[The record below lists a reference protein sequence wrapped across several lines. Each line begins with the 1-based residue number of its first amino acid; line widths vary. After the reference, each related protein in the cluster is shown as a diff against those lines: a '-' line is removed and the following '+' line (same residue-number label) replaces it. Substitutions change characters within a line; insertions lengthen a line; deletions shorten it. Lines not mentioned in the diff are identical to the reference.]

1 MEKNSVAVKLTKNDK
16 EEIVLEFSVIDKCI
30 GIINLEDEDIASV
43 KQVFLEISSL
53 LIKGQVELNYTK
65 DETKDY
71 GNDGLLI
78 DVADSYIET
87 LKNEILGLEQDQDLI
102 TLRMKQEEMK
112 ESLSDN

>member
-1 MEKNSVAVKLTKNDK
+1 MEKNSVTVKLTKNDK
-16 EEIVLEFSVIDKCI
+16 EEIVLEFSVVDKGI
-30 GIINLEDEDIASV
+30 GIIDLEDEDIASV

-53 LIKGQVELNYTK
+53 LIKGQVELDYIK

-71 GNDGLLI
+71 SNDGLLI

-102 TLRMKQEEMK
+102 TLRMKQEELK